1 MSIEPGMSLGRY
13 TILGIVGRGG
23 MASVYK
29 AHHAALDRT
38 VALKVMRASL
48 TEDPEFVERFRR
60 EARAIARLEHPNIVQ
75 VFDFDEIDGRSVLAM
90 QYLEGG
96 TLKDLIVGRDAPM
109 SMQESAQVVRG
120 IADALDHAHGS
131 DIIHRDVKPSN
142 VMLTKGGRVVVTDFG
157 IAKIVGSSSTQYTA
171 TGVGVGTPDYMSP
184 EQGQGVPL
192 DRRSDIYALGA
203 VAYELLTGKVP
214 FSAETP
220 MAVMIKHIRDPL
232 PPPSA
237 FNPAITPAVESVIAR
252 AMAKLPA
259 DRYATAGE
267 FATAL
272 EQAVRDP
279 TRAAP
284 IVGAPAT
291 TTPPPPI
298 AVPRN
303 VLIGGIVAVAL
314 LLLGGGALVA
324 SRIGSEPPTPAAAT
338 QRALGPGTASS
349 AGAVGAP
356 PLSAP
361 PLGAPPPRAP
371 ASAEAPVVDR
381 GVCTPSAGPSGTSFT
396 CTFSDLPPG
405 AAVTLTGRVGGSTS
419 DMNIPGQVVDATG
432 TYRTPSINSRGMP
445 AGIATFTATA
455 AGVSRTAQFEAQ

>member
-96 TLKDLIVGRDAPM
+96 TLKDLIVGRGAPM
-109 SMQESAQVVRG
+109 PMQESAQVVRG

-237 FNPAITPAVESVIAR
+237 FNPAIRPAVESVIAK

-267 FATAL
+267 FAAAL

-284 IVGAPAT
+284 IVGVPAT
-291 TTPPPPI
+291 TTPPSPI

-303 VLIGGIVAVAL
+303 VLIGGIAAVAL
-314 LLLGGGALVA
+314 LLLGGAALVA
-324 SRIGSEPPTPAAAT
+324 SRSGSESATAAVPP
-338 QRALGPGTASS
+338 RALGSGPASS

-361 PLGAPPPRAP
+361 PLGALPPRPP
-371 ASAEAPVVDR
+371 ASAAAPVVDR

-396 CTFSDLPPG
+396 CTFTELPPG
-405 AAVTLTGRVGGSTS
+405 AAVALTGRVGGSTS

-432 TYRTPSINSRGMP
+432 TYRTPSINSQGMP
-445 AGIATFTATA
+445 RGIATFTATA

>member
-60 EARAIARLEHPNIVQ
+60 EARAVARLEHPNIVQ
-75 VFDFDEIDGRSVLAM
+75 VFDFDEIDGKSVLAM

-96 TLKDLIVGRDAPM
+96 TLKDLIVTRGAPM
-109 SMQESAQVVRG
+109 SPQESAQIVRG

-142 VMLTKGGRVVVTDFG
+142 VMLTKGGRVIVTDFG

-203 VAYELLTGKVP
+203 VAYELLTGRVP

-237 FNPAITPAVESVIAR
+237 LNPAVTPAVEGVIAK

-259 DRYATAGE
+259 DRYATAGD

-284 IVGAPAT
+284 IVAPAT
-291 TTPPPPI
+291 KTPAPPI

-303 VLIGGIVAVAL
+303 VLIGGIAAIAA
-314 LLLGGGALVA
+314 LLLGGGALIA
-324 SRIGSEPPTPAAAT
+324 SRSGSESPIPPAAT
-338 QRALGPGTASS
+338 QRAIVPDPASS
-349 AGAVGAP
+349 GRAVGVP
-356 PLSAP
+356 SLSAP

-396 CTFSDLPPG
+396 CTFSELPPG
-405 AAVTLTGRVGGSTS
+405 AAVTLTGRVGGSAAN
-419 DMNIPGQVVDATG
+419 MNVPDAVVDASG
-432 TYRTPSINSRGMP
+432 TYRSPSINSRGMP
-445 AGIATFTATA
+445 AGTATFTATA
-455 AGVSRTAQFEAQ
+455 GGVSRTAQFEAQ